1 VKLNES
7 LWVDSFMAY
16 QSAKILMAGK
26 SDDSSQPILMKPIID
41 DLQKKY
47 NNEIF
52 INMKLFESIQI
63 SNVDM
68 FVTQGN
74 VPYPI
79 VVPQFPSYT
88 NDNVL
93 DYGSTIN

>member
-1 VKLNES
+1 MN
-7 LWVDSFMAY
+7 
-16 QSAKILMAGK
+16 
-26 SDDSSQPILMKPIID
+26 
-41 DLQKKY
+41 
-47 NNEIF
+47 
-52 INMKLFESIQI
+52 LFESIQI
-63 SNVDM
+63 SNLDM